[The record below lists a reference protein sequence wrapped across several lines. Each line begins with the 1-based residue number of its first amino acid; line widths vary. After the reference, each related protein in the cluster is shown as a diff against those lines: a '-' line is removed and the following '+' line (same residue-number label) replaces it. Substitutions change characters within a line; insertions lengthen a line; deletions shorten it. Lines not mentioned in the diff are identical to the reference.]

1 MKIGFARPGW
11 CICRLYCSQ
20 DKLQIWDSSGRV
32 KRRVRMPLRYIWR
45 ERLYKAPKGAFLYLL
60 KSERT
65 LLWIVTLY
73 S

>member
-1 MKIGFARPGW
+1 MNIGFARPGSRIW
-11 CICRLYCSQ
+11 SLLFA
-20 DKLQIWDSSGRV
+20 DKLQNLDSSGKV
-32 KRRVRMPLRYIWR
+32 KRRVRMPLRYIWP
-45 ERLYKAPKGAFLYLL
+45 ERLYEAPKGAFLYLL